1 MLYSALLLVHVAG
14 ALALG
19 AGIVG
24 GLHADEC
31 ARRALTPGQLAG
43 ALERGARWHRRVLV
57 PGTMALLASG
67 IGLIVTYYGWA
78 FVGLPWLAAMVV
90 LYVVE
95 AVRANTLT
103 RRYAVRLAELARQAR
118 ARGRLPAE
126 LDSVRRDRA
135 MAFLR
140 WLELTVFVLVVAL
153 GLYRPM
159 EWSTIAAGVVA
170 ALLAAAVPASYVARP
185 ELAAVS
191 SFSSASV
198 DGDGRT

>member
-1 MLYSALLLVHVAG
+1 MLYSALLVVHVAG

-24 GLHADEC
+24 GLHAEEC
-31 ARRALTPGQLAG
+31 ARRAPTPGRLDR
-43 ALERGARWHRRVLV
+43 ALEGAARWQRRMLI

-67 IGLIVTYYGWA
+67 IGLIVAYYGWA
-78 FVGLPWLAAMVV
+78 FVALPWLAAMVL

-103 RRYAVRLAELARQAR
+103 RRHAVRLAELARQAR
-118 ARGRLPAE
+118 TRGRFPPE
-126 LDSVRRDRA
+126 LERVRRDRA
-135 MAFLR
+135 AAFLR

-159 EWSTIAAGVVA
+159 QWSTIAVGAAV
-170 ALLAAAVPASYVARP
+170 ALLAAAAPALYVARP

-198 DGDGRT
+198 DGDGRI